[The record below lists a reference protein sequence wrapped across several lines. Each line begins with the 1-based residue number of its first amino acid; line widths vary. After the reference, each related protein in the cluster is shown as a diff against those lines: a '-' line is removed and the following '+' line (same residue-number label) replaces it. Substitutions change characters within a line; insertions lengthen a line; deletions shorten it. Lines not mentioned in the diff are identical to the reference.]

1 MVAKGELDQVFH
13 YKSKLNPGKSEEAY
27 RSYYEKGYRTNV
39 KQIEI
44 QGDTF
49 TFTFDDG
56 SKQNSDYRYVGYK
69 VLNYQAGNR
78 GVRYLFE
85 AKDLQTKAF
94 KYLQFSDHAI
104 SPQKAGHFHLYFGNE
119 SQEALLNEL
128 ENWPTYY
135 PSQLS
140 AHEIAQEMVAH

>member
-1 MVAKGELDQVFH
+1 M
-13 YKSKLNPGKSEEAY
+13 
-27 RSYYEKGYRTNV
+27 
-39 KQIEI
+39 
-44 QGDTF
+44 
-49 TFTFDDG
+49 
-56 SKQNSDYRYVGYK
+56 GYK
-69 VLNYQAGNR
+69 VLNYEAGNR

-128 ENWPTYY
+128 EKLADLLPKPTV
-135 PSQLS
+135 S
-140 AHEIAQEMVAH
+140 A

>member
-1 MVAKGELDQVFH
+1 M
-13 YKSKLNPGKSEEAY
+13 
-27 RSYYEKGYRTNV
+27 
-39 KQIEI
+39 
-44 QGDTF
+44 
-49 TFTFDDG
+49 
-56 SKQNSDYRYVGYK
+56 GYK

-140 AHEIAQEMVAH
+140 AHEIAQEMIAH